1 MKRIT
6 KAAVGA
12 QSLCRRHHEEGKLR
26 CMLSFAPEADLMNR
40 REFLGTS
47 LSAGAAFAAA
57 PRTAST
63 WETRGAQN
71 RDPSR
76 PEIRKLPIGV
86 FNPPFRSLSLDE
98 MLDKFSSLGVEAV
111 EIGAGGYTGTPQCP
125 VSDLLADPAKAR
137 AWKKKFDDRG
147 MPIMTISCHANALH
161 PDAATGAAFAQQFR
175 QAVQLAGLLEIP
187 TVVGFSGCPG
197 GAPTDTT
204 PTWVIY
210 NWPPDHGHA
219 LAWQWKERVI
229 PYWQETVK
237 FAREH
242 GVRRIALEM
251 HPNFVVY
258 NPRTLLRLREAVG
271 EEIGANCD
279 AVEVIRYLG
288 KQGAIYHAHMKDTAF
303 FPENVDRFGVL
314 NFASSPADKEGSE
327 FFRAVGYGHG
337 ASLWKDVIAAYMEV
351 GYNGMLSI
359 ENEDHLLSGEMGV
372 TRSLAVLKNVREEL
386 LANEFNPGS
395 NASLDT
401 RLAHKSGSEIG

>member
-1 MKRIT
+1 
-6 KAAVGA
+6 
-12 QSLCRRHHEEGKLR
+12 
-26 CMLSFAPEADLMNR
+26 MNR

-47 LSAGAAFAAA
+47 LTTGAAIATA
-57 PRTAST
+57 PLSLGARNAPAQAS
-63 WETRGAQN
+63 EAGQMKPQANSQA
-71 RDPSR
+71 SQK
-76 PEIRKLPIGV
+76 KLPIGV
-86 FNPPFRSLSLDE
+86 FNPPFRKLSLDE

-125 VSDLLADPAKAR
+125 VPELVADQAKAR

-147 MPIMTISCHANALH
+147 IPIMAISCHANALY
-161 PDAATGAAFAQQFR
+161 PDPAKSAAFAEQFR
-175 QAVQLAGLLEIP
+175 QAIQLAGMLDIP
-187 TVVGFSGCPG
+187 TVVGFAGCPG
-197 GAPTDTT
+197 GSPTDTT
-204 PTWVIY
+204 PAWITY
-210 NWPPDHGHA
+210 NWPPEHGAA

-279 AVEVIRYLG
+279 LSHLFWQQCDPVEVIHFLG

-303 FPENVDRFGVL
+303 FPKNVDRFGVL
-314 NFASSPADKEGSE
+314 NFASSPADNEGSE

-337 ASLWKDVIAAYMEV
+337 ASLWKDVIAAYMQV
-351 GYNGMLSI
+351 GYDGMLSI
-359 ENEDHLLSGEMGV
+359 ENEDHLLSGEIGV
-372 TRSLAVLKNVREEL
+372 ERSLAVLKNVREEL
-386 LANEFNPGS
+386 LANEPNPGET
-395 NASLDT
+395 AST
-401 RLAHKSGSEIG
+401 AAGSRRSRPA

>member
-1 MKRIT
+1 
-6 KAAVGA
+6 
-12 QSLCRRHHEEGKLR
+12 
-26 CMLSFAPEADLMNR
+26 MNR
-40 REFLGTS
+40 REFLGSS
-47 LSAGAAFAAA
+47 LSAGAALAAA
-57 PRTAST
+57 PRMAAAR
-63 WETRGAQN
+63 ETQAAQSGN
-71 RDPSR
+71 SSR
-76 PEIRKLPIGV
+76 PPIRKLPNGV
-86 FNPPFRSLSLDE
+86 FNPPFRSLSLDA

-125 VSDLLADPAKAR
+125 VADLLADPAKAR

-161 PDAATGAAFAQQFR
+161 PDPAKGGEFAKQFR
-175 QAVQLAGLLEIP
+175 DAVQLAGMLEIP

-197 GAPTDTT
+197 GSPTDAT
-204 PTWVIY
+204 PAWVVY
-210 NWPPDHGHA
+210 GWPHDHSQA

-258 NPRTLLRLREAVG
+258 NPRTLMRLREAVG

-279 AVEVIRYLG
+279 LSHLFWQQCNPVEVIRYLG

-303 FPENVDRFGVL
+303 FPTNVERFGVL
-314 NFASSPADKEGSE
+314 NFASSPGDTEGSE

-337 ASLWKDVIAAYMEV
+337 ATVWKDVIAAYMEV
-351 GYNGMLSI
+351 GYDGMLSI
-359 ENEDHLLSGEMGV
+359 ENEDHLLSGEVGV

-395 NASLDT
+395 
-401 RLAHKSGSEIG
+401 

>member
-1 MKRIT
+1 
-6 KAAVGA
+6 
-12 QSLCRRHHEEGKLR
+12 
-26 CMLSFAPEADLMNR
+26 MNR
-40 REFLGTS
+40 RKFLGSS
-47 LSAGAAFAAA
+47 LSAGAAIAAA
-57 PRTAST
+57 PRIAGAWQTREAQS
-63 WETRGAQN
+63 ETS
-71 RDPSR
+71 PR
-76 PEIRKLPIGV
+76 PVIKKLPIGV
-86 FNPPFRSLSLDE
+86 FNPPFRSLSLDA
-98 MLDKFSSLGVEAV
+98 MLDKYVSLGAEAA

-125 VSDLLADPAKAR
+125 VPELLADPAKAR

-147 MPIMTISCHANALH
+147 IPIMTISCHANALH
-161 PDAATGAAFAQQFR
+161 PDPVKGAAFALQFR
-175 QAVQLAGLLEIP
+175 QAIQLAGMLEIP

-197 GAPTDTT
+197 GSPTDIT
-204 PTWVIY
+204 PTWVVY
-210 NWPPDHGHA
+210 GWPPDHSQA

-237 FAREH
+237 FARDH

-279 AVEVIRYLG
+279 LSHLFWQQCNPVEVIRFLG

-303 FPENVDRFGVL
+303 FQENVDRFGVL
-314 NFASSPADKEGSE
+314 NFASSAHDQQGSE

-351 GYNGMLSI
+351 GYDGMLSI
-359 ENEDHLLSGEMGV
+359 ENEDHLLSGEVGV

-386 LANEFNPGS
+386 LAGQFNPGE
-395 NASLDT
+395 
-401 RLAHKSGSEIG
+401 HV